1 VGTFDEGVRIVGG
14 KFERHFIRPLIVPIG
29 AFIVL
34 AAIIIT
40 IGQSLYSMYEAGRTE
55 LKRPELWTATL
66 LALLILGVC
75 AFIAT
80 RPDGSLGPL
89 DRELAIGK
97 KEIFAAQLQPVDI
110 YARHGNAGTTADIT
124 AGYILYA
131 RSGQLGTVIEVLKGV
146 EEHGQIR
153 KALLYAQGSF
163 GASDELW
170 IPIEAVS
177 AVFPETH
184 SAFLAIKGDE
194 TEAFGWN
201 RAPEGFSRKAKPEEP
216 KLY

>member
-1 VGTFDEGVRIVGG
+1 VDSAHFARRFIQPVVVPVGIFVV
-14 KFERHFIRPLIVPIG
+14 
-29 AFIVL
+29 
-34 AAIIIT
+34 AAIVIIA
-40 IGQSLYSMYEAGRTE
+40 IGEILLSLFEHGREE
-55 LKRPELWTATL
+55 LKRPELYFATL
-66 LALLILGVC
+66 LALAILGVC

-97 KEIFAAQLQPVDI
+97 KPMLEPLPGPIDNSMRNGPS
-110 YARHGNAGTTADIT
+110 GTIADI
-124 AGYILYA
+124 APGYLLYA
-131 RSGQLGTVIEVLKGV
+131 RSGALAQVVDVLKGV
-146 EEHGQIR
+146 EEHGRVRSGLI
-153 KALLYAQGSF
+153 YAQGVK

-177 AVFPETH
+177 AVYPETR

-201 RAPEGFSRKAKPEEP
+201 RPPSTFSRQPRPEP
-216 KLY
+216 PRLH